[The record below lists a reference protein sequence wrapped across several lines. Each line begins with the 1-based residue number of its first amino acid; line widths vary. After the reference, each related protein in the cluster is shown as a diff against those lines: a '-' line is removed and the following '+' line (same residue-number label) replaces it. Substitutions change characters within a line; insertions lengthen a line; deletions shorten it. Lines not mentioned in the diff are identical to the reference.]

1 MKLRTLWVFST
12 LAVLILCLAGPV
24 SIQAQEAGTPD
35 LGEYLLFWQLAGDKS
50 LPSCQPLSETDLR
63 TPSSCGEPTVSAR
76 IEISA
81 SQVQE
86 LVAPPSCGEPM
97 VSIDSGRP
105 TCSSNPENPVSENPG
120 CAAANTASEAPPDLL
135 WSALLDLQASGRL
148 VILDRLPDQSALRLM
163 ADAEVA
169 TKLRDHPETAQLVLV
184 APITRVEPP
193 SSEQASGQTDLLS
206 EAAPAFITSTVP
218 ITDVMAS
225 HSEAVT
231 AEPLGQV
238 ATYSWVNNQGP
249 NPPITYNW
257 VEISGTG
264 TVVAQGDDTYTEV
277 QLGFPFSFYGTTYTS
292 AFVSSNGFLSFGSG
306 NSSFLQHGHP
316 ELGRP

>member
-1 MKLRTLWVFST
+1 M
-12 LAVLILCLAGPV
+12 AA
-24 SIQAQEAGTPD
+24 
-35 LGEYLLFWQLAGDKS
+35 
-50 LPSCQPLSETDLR
+50 
-63 TPSSCGEPTVSAR
+63 SSCGEPTVAAR
-76 IEISA
+76 MEISGT
-81 SQVQE
+81 QVQE
-86 LVAPPSCGEPM
+86 LIAPASCAGSI
-97 VSIDSGRP
+97 VSSSAGRS
-105 TCSSNPENPVSENPG
+105 TCSSSSAGLGSETLG
-120 CAAANTASEAPPDLL
+120 CVPADAVSEAPPDLL

-148 VILDRLPDQSALRLM
+148 VILDRLPDQPALRLK

-169 TKLRDHPETAQLVLV
+169 AKLRGHPQTAKLLLVE
-184 APITRVEPP
+184 PITPVEPP

-206 EAAPAFITSTVP
+206 KAAPAFSTSTMP
-218 ITDVMAS
+218 TTDVLAS
-225 HSEAVT
+225 PSEAVT

-306 NSSFLQHGHP
+306 DSTTYNTAIPNPNAPNNAIYALWDDLNPSGGANGNVYVKQTSATTYVVEWYHVRTFWRRQ
-316 ELGRP
+316 